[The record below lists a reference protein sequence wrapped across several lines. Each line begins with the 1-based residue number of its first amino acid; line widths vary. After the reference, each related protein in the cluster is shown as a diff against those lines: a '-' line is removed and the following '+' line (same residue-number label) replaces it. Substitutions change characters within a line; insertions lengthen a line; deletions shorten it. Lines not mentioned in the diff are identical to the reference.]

1 MLMAERTNVVSDARA
16 KPRAETARHAWVRF
30 TAGQAVYCQPMTVP
44 TANKAKRGWWGRLRN
59 ISSAG
64 LGVRLSRP
72 FEPGTLLI
80 IELTDKRKRRTYYF
94 PVRVVHATAEGNR
107 LWLIG
112 CAFIR
117 PLSEN
122 EVEGLV
128 GE

>member
-1 MLMAERTNVVSDARA
+1 MPASNA
-16 KPRAETARHAWVRF
+16 KKPKT
-30 TAGQAVYCQPMTVP
+30 
-44 TANKAKRGWWGRLRN
+44 GWWGRLRN

-64 LGVRLSRP
+64 LAVRLSRP
-72 FEPGTLLI
+72 FEPRTMLI
-80 IELTDKRKRRTYYF
+80 IELTDKAKRRTYFF

-112 CAFIR
+112 CAFLR

-122 EVEGLV
+122 EVQGLV